1 MKKPKIVTLVGTRP
15 EIIRLSE
22 LVKYFDQVFD
32 HTFVHTGQND
42 HPQLKDVFFKDL
54 GLREPDVYLDVD
66 RTSFATVMAETMTK
80 TEDLLKLNRPDGMVV
95 LGDTNSAIGLLVA
108 RRMGIPT
115 YHLEAGNRSFDE
127 NVPEEINRRMVDHV
141 ADYNLVYNSYSYQNL
156 IREGIHP
163 RFLHITGSPLR
174 EVINAN
180 LEKINSS
187 TVLQSLGVD
196 RKSYFLASI
205 HRQENVDSKA
215 RLQDLLLTLA
225 KVGETYGKPVLVS
238 THPRTAARIEI
249 LGKDKA
255 SYQQL
260 KFLEPLG
267 YLDYM
272 KLQSEAFCTMSDSG
286 TISEESSM
294 FGFPAISL
302 RDSFERWEASDKGTI
317 VQSGIKLGPVLA
329 AVERVTSDPVSLDLP
344 EGYDVA
350 DFSVRVARYILS
362 TYHSHKQW
370 KNIRDI
376 EL

>member
-1 MKKPKIVTLVGTRP
+1 MKPKIVTLVGTRP

-42 HPQLKDVFFKDL
+42 HPKLKDVFFRDL
-54 GLREPDVYLDVD
+54 GLREPDFYLDVD
-66 RTSFATVMAETMTK
+66 RTSFATVMAETITK
-80 TEDLLKLNRPDGMVV
+80 TEDLLKVIRPDGMVV

-174 EVINAN
+174 EVINGN

-205 HRQENVDSKA
+205 HRQENVDSKS
-215 RLQDLLLTLA
+215 RLQELLLTLA

-238 THPRTAARIEI
+238 THPRTAARIEV

-255 SYQQL
+255 SYLQL
-260 KFLEPLG
+260 KYLEPLG

-294 FGFPAISL
+294 FGFPAVSL
-302 RDSFERWEASDKGTI
+302 RDSFERWEASDMGTI
-317 VQSGIKLGPVLA
+317 VQSGIKLGPVVA
-329 AVERVTSDPVSLDLP
+329 AVERVTSDPMPVDLP

-350 DFSVRVARYILS
+350 DFSLRVARYILS